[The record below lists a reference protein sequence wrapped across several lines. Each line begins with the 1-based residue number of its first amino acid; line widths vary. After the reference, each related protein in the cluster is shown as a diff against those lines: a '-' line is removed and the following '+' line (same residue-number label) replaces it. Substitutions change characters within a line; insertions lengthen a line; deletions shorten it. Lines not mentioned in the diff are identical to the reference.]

1 MTTLNDFK
9 ALRASVPA
17 EVQKELY
24 SLFSS
29 DPDAAR
35 QRMVKLAAE
44 KGVVLT
50 VDQVREFLQQMN
62 EDSEFDDIELDAV
75 ALAAVAGGQRGLAGC
90 RSMTNLNDF
99 KQLRASVPA
108 ETQTELYSLFSQDP
122 EASFQRM
129 VDIAAE
135 KGMTLTVD
143 EVKGFLKQMD
153 EESEFDDIELD
164 AVALAAVAGG
174 WERQRNC

>member
-29 DPDAAR
+29 DPDATR
-35 QRMVKLAAE
+35 QRMVELAAE
-44 KGVVLT
+44 KGVTLT
-50 VDQVREFLQQMN
+50 VDQVRMFLTQMN
-62 EDSEFDDIELDAV
+62 
-75 ALAAVAGGQRGLAGC
+75 
-90 RSMTNLNDF
+90 
-99 KQLRASVPA
+99 
-108 ETQTELYSLFSQDP
+108 
-122 EASFQRM
+122 
-129 VDIAAE
+129 
-135 KGMTLTVD
+135 
-143 EVKGFLKQMD
+143 

-174 WERQRNC
+174 QNGGRGC